1 MKEYDSVESLLAAEE
16 SRGIHIECST
26 AVSEQV
32 REVVR
37 QRYGQRRCAF
47 MLCDE
52 LGFERESARS
62 YLMMFARIAGRGRVA
77 VEKAIAHFGLV
88 EHAKRKLQDCPKAE
102 RTLVDIARVSLA
114 EPEVCFCERPLFDLG
129 AQARRA
135 VLTWMAERVEHGT
148 IFITTAEPLR
158 EALLMP
164 GSAFWYEDGR
174 FIAAEVAEGDGSED
188 AAKVGDVFLG
198 DEVRVCK
205 IPAKTESATLLLD
218 PKDIDFVESM
228 NELRF
233 GTRQPLPDNADHG
246 RSRERARAVRVLPLP
261 SFLYRQRA
269 EGFKGRA
276 VYAQQLQPDAQRCVR
291 VEHPFGKGPRRRAS
305 REIRLVGP
313 RPFAAGHFIFF
324 KRLTLKKS

>member
-52 LGFERESARS
+52 LGFERESVRS
-62 YLMMFARIAGRGRVA
+62 YLMLFARIAGRGRVA

-228 NELRF
+228 NKANYVSVRGNLYQTTLTMDDLENELVRF
-233 GTRQPLPDNADHG
+233 GFFRCHRSYIVNVQKVSKVERYTRNSFNLTLNDACESSIPLA
-246 RSRERARAVRVLPLP
+246 
-261 SFLYRQRA
+261 
-269 EGFKGRA
+269 KGRA
-276 VYAQQLQPDAQRCVR
+276 DELR
-291 VEHPFGKGPRRRAS
+291 VKFGW
-305 REIRLVGP
+305 
-313 RPFAAGHFIFF
+313 
-324 KRLTLKKS
+324 

>member
-52 LGFERESARS
+52 LGFERESVRS
-62 YLMMFARIAGRGRVA
+62 YLMMFARIAGRGRAA

-164 GSAFWYEDGR
+164 GSAFWYEDGQ
-174 FIAAEVAEGDGSED
+174 FIAAEVAEDDGSDD
-188 AAKVGDVFLG
+188 AAKMGDVFLG

-228 NELRF
+228 NKANYVSVRGNLYQTTLTMDDLENELVRF
-233 GTRQPLPDNADHG
+233 GFFRCHRSYIVNVQKVSKVERYTRNSFNLTLNDACESSIPLA
-246 RSRERARAVRVLPLP
+246 
-261 SFLYRQRA
+261 
-269 EGFKGRA
+269 KGRA
-276 VYAQQLQPDAQRCVR
+276 DELR
-291 VEHPFGKGPRRRAS
+291 VKFGW
-305 REIRLVGP
+305 
-313 RPFAAGHFIFF
+313 
-324 KRLTLKKS
+324 

>member
-52 LGFERESARS
+52 LGFERESVRS
-62 YLMMFARIAGRGRVA
+62 YLMMFARIAGRGRAA

-174 FIAAEVAEGDGSED
+174 FIAAEVAEDDGSDD
-188 AAKVGDVFLG
+188 AAKMGDVFLG

-228 NELRF
+228 NKANYVSVRGNLYQTTLTMDDLENELVRF
-233 GTRQPLPDNADHG
+233 GFFRCHRSYIVNVQKVSKVERYTRNSFNLTLNDACESSIPLA
-246 RSRERARAVRVLPLP
+246 
-261 SFLYRQRA
+261 
-269 EGFKGRA
+269 KGRA
-276 VYAQQLQPDAQRCVR
+276 DELR
-291 VEHPFGKGPRRRAS
+291 VKFGW
-305 REIRLVGP
+305 
-313 RPFAAGHFIFF
+313 
-324 KRLTLKKS
+324 

>member
-52 LGFERESARS
+52 RGCERESVRS

-174 FIAAEVAEGDGSED
+174 FIAAEVAEDDGSED

-228 NELRF
+228 NKANYVSVRGNLYQTTLTMDDLENELVRF
-233 GTRQPLPDNADHG
+233 GFFRCHRSYIVNVQKVSKVERYTRNSFNLTLNDACESSIPLA
-246 RSRERARAVRVLPLP
+246 
-261 SFLYRQRA
+261 
-269 EGFKGRA
+269 KGRA
-276 VYAQQLQPDAQRCVR
+276 DELR
-291 VEHPFGKGPRRRAS
+291 VKFGW
-305 REIRLVGP
+305 
-313 RPFAAGHFIFF
+313 
-324 KRLTLKKS
+324 

>member
-52 LGFERESARS
+52 LGFERESVRS
-62 YLMMFARIAGRGRVA
+62 YLMMFARIAGRGRAA

-228 NELRF
+228 NKANYVSVRGNLYQTTLTMDDLENELVRF
-233 GTRQPLPDNADHG
+233 GFFRCHRSYIVNVQKVSKVERYTRNSFNLTLNDACESSIPLA
-246 RSRERARAVRVLPLP
+246 
-261 SFLYRQRA
+261 
-269 EGFKGRA
+269 KGRA
-276 VYAQQLQPDAQRCVR
+276 DELR
-291 VEHPFGKGPRRRAS
+291 VKFGW
-305 REIRLVGP
+305 
-313 RPFAAGHFIFF
+313 
-324 KRLTLKKS
+324 

>member
-1 MKEYDSVESLLAAEE
+1 MREYDSVESLLAAEE

-47 MLCDE
+47 MLWDE
-52 LGFERESARS
+52 LGFERESVRS
-62 YLMMFARIAGRGRVA
+62 YLMMFARIAGRGRAA

-174 FIAAEVAEGDGSED
+174 FIAAEVSEGDGSED

-228 NELRF
+228 NKANYVSVRGNLYQTTLTMDDLENELVRF
-233 GTRQPLPDNADHG
+233 GFFRCHRSYIVNVQKVSKVERYTRNSFNLTLNDACESSIPLA
-246 RSRERARAVRVLPLP
+246 
-261 SFLYRQRA
+261 
-269 EGFKGRA
+269 KGRA
-276 VYAQQLQPDAQRCVR
+276 DELR
-291 VEHPFGKGPRRRAS
+291 VKFGW
-305 REIRLVGP
+305 
-313 RPFAAGHFIFF
+313 
-324 KRLTLKKS
+324 

>member
-1 MKEYDSVESLLAAEE
+1 MREYDSVESLLAAEE

-52 LGFERESARS
+52 LGFERESVRS
-62 YLMMFARIAGRGRVA
+62 YLMLFARIAGRGRVA

-228 NELRF
+228 NKANYVSVRGNLYQTTLTMDDLENELVRF
-233 GTRQPLPDNADHG
+233 GFFRCHRSYIVNVQKVSKVERYTRNSFNLTLNDACESSIPLA
-246 RSRERARAVRVLPLP
+246 
-261 SFLYRQRA
+261 
-269 EGFKGRA
+269 KGRA
-276 VYAQQLQPDAQRCVR
+276 DELR
-291 VEHPFGKGPRRRAS
+291 VKFGW
-305 REIRLVGP
+305 
-313 RPFAAGHFIFF
+313 
-324 KRLTLKKS
+324 

>member
-52 LGFERESARS
+52 LGFERESVRS
-62 YLMMFARIAGRGRVA
+62 YLMMFARIAGRGRAA

-174 FIAAEVAEGDGSED
+174 FIAAEVAEDDGSDD
-188 AAKVGDVFLG
+188 AAKMGDVFLG

-228 NELRF
+228 NKANYVSVRGNLYQTTLTMDDLENEL
-233 GTRQPLPDNADHG
+233 
-246 RSRERARAVRVLPLP
+246 VP

-305 REIRLVGP
+305 REVRLVGP

>member
-52 LGFERESARS
+52 LGFERESVRS
-62 YLMMFARIAGRGRVA
+62 YLMMFARIAGRGRAA

-174 FIAAEVAEGDGSED
+174 FIAAEVAEDDGSDD
-188 AAKVGDVFLG
+188 AVKMGDVFLG

-228 NELRF
+228 NKANYVSVRGNLYQTTLTMDDLENELVRF
-233 GTRQPLPDNADHG
+233 GFFRCHRSYIVNVQKVSKVERYTRNSFNLTLNDACESSIPLA
-246 RSRERARAVRVLPLP
+246 
-261 SFLYRQRA
+261 
-269 EGFKGRA
+269 KGRA
-276 VYAQQLQPDAQRCVR
+276 DELR
-291 VEHPFGKGPRRRAS
+291 VKFGW
-305 REIRLVGP
+305 
-313 RPFAAGHFIFF
+313 
-324 KRLTLKKS
+324 